1 MTSGRLIGSAHIE
14 GDAGSA
20 SLAGDVRLDEIVT
33 TGSRGTQSLGGLM
46 SGTLILAWGK
56 TFSMDGHLSMNEAVL
71 PYRDRLLRMNGSL
84 IMNSSIISS
93 EAFRITSTD
102 STIVLIGSLALDK
115 PLQYKGKLVISG
127 LKLGN
132 GGTSIGE
139 VPKDLNADASLI
151 FTDSDLYG
159 IPIENARAT
168 ASLKQGV
175 MDLSAIEIEA
185 ISGSA
190 KGTASIA
197 IGGTSSFDFV
207 ISARN
212 ADMRKLLRAA
222 SPGKWWIDGDLDL
235 EGHLFGN
242 TDSING
248 TLLLNARNGEIRNY
262 ALTTQIFSLLN
273 VYKIMKT
280 QDIDF
285 LSSHFTYNYL
295 SSTITIKDGILS
307 FDDFSL
313 DSNSLQLSAVGTYSL
328 KTQKVD
334 AVLGVQPLE
343 SVDKTV
349 SMIPLIGWVLT
360 GDKGEMIVVSMKVKG
375 PFDNPSVQ
383 VAPVTTLSNTVAAS
397 LLRAL
402 KLPDH
407 LINESM
413 KMIHKKN

>member
-1 MTSGRLIGSAHIE
+1 
-14 GDAGSA
+14 
-20 SLAGDVRLDEIVT
+20 
-33 TGSRGTQSLGGLM
+33 
-46 SGTLILAWGK
+46 
-56 TFSMDGHLSMNEAVL
+56 VL
-71 PYRDRLLRMNGSL
+71 
-84 IMNSSIISS
+84 
-93 EAFRITSTD
+93 
-102 STIVLIGSLALDK
+102 
-115 PLQYKGKLVISG
+115 
-127 LKLGN
+127 
-132 GGTSIGE
+132 
-139 VPKDLNADASLI
+139 
-151 FTDSDLYG
+151 
-159 IPIENARAT
+159 
-168 ASLKQGV
+168 
-175 MDLSAIEIEA
+175 DLSAIEIEA

-235 EGHLFGN
+235 EGHLFGS

-248 TLLLNARNGEIRNY
+248 TLLLNARNGEIRKY
-262 ALTTQIFSLLN
+262 ALLSQIFSLLN
-273 VYKIMKT
+273 VYKIMKS
-280 QDIDF
+280 QDIDI

-295 SSTITIKDGILS
+295 SSTFTIKDGILS